1 MVYYQKYR
9 WIENMRFDIPFL
21 SKKRK
26 REQLLQERQNFLD
39 NNIEQSNRIQ
49 EETKDTQ
56 KNTLEI
62 TRQNSELMRQN
73 YELNKRLEKLVE
85 ENKVKENIL
94 LERENKIKISEDDI
108 EERKKKIRQE
118 EIILEARKAENRKK
132 EQEISDHDIEVKG
145 RETETEAEKV
155 KSESEE
161 MKEKYQTLFD
171 ELEGQKENISNLEKE
186 SVRKAS
192 LAAEKEASAN
202 DIFEK
207 AKTIDDD
214 IKAKEAEF
222 ESRREE
228 IESSLKAK
236 IEEYDR
242 KLEDINNSQEFLD
255 NIKFDD
261 TEDGKAAKIVV
272 KEAIRQAKK
281 LLADIK
287 TQFDELDEKYCEGTF
302 KGFSTPISEIDK
314 SFEELKVQYQQIK
327 EHIESNSG
335 LPDSIDKWLGSIE
348 DYINNA
354 DKNIKSWEFSES
366 YRNIIFGLSTCKNY
380 ELLLTILNEWAGG
393 EANTE
398 EENMQEEEFIDWYEI
413 LEVSIDATP
422 KEIKKKYREL
432 MKKYHPDQ
440 SKDESEDNK
449 EKIISYKKRIRYYLT
464 KKNARNLI
472 LKGIKVRRAILW
484 TKKKT
489 N

>member
-1 MVYYQKYR
+1 MK
-9 WIENMRFDIPFL
+9 FDIPFL
-21 SKKRK
+21 SKKK
-26 REQLLQERQNFLD
+26 KQEQLLQERQDFLD
-39 NNIEQSNRIQ
+39 NNIEQSNKIQ
-49 EETKDTQ
+49 KET
-56 KNTLEI
+56 NEI
-62 TRQNSELMRQN
+62 ARQNSELMRQN

-85 ENKVKENIL
+85 ENKEKENIL

-108 EERKKKIRQE
+108 EERKKEIRRE
-118 EIILEARKAENRKK
+118 EIILEACKAENRKK
-132 EQEISDHDIEVKG
+132 EQEISDYNIEVKG
-145 RETETEAEKV
+145 REATAEKL
-155 KSESEE
+155 KFESEE
-161 MKEKYQTLFD
+161 AKEKYQILFD

-186 SVRKAS
+186 AVRKS
-192 LAAEKEASAN
+192 GLAAEKEATAN
-202 DIFEK
+202 AIFEK

-242 KLEDINNSQEFLD
+242 KLEDINNTQEFLD

-261 TEDGKAAKIVV
+261 TEDGKVAKIVV

-281 LLADIK
+281 SLADIK

-335 LPDSIDKWLGSIE
+335 LPDSVDKWLGSIE

-393 EANTE
+393 ETNTE
-398 EENMQEEEFIDWYEI
+398 EENIQEEEFIDWYEI
-413 LEVSIDATP
+413 LEISVNATL
-422 KEIKKKYREL
+422 KEIKKQYREL

-440 SKDESEDNK
+440 SKDESEYNK
-449 EKIISYKKRIRYYLT
+449 EKI
-464 KKNARNLI
+464 NLI
-472 LKGIKVRRAILW
+472 QKAYEILSDEEKRKEFDIKRN
-484 TKKKT
+484 KD
-489 N
+489 